1 MYVETSQYFR
11 QEIAFLFQGKV
22 RVIWIPKWSFSSSC
36 FIAGDSHLKT
46 IFLYA
51 VALREKYP
59 NTELFLVRN
68 ILYSDWI
75 NLTPKVSIFSP
86 NTGKYGPEINPYLD
100 TFDAVFSLFIIPW
113 MIIRKTS
120 KFEWPQFGPQNIFW
134 RFQLY

>member
-75 NLTPKVSIFSP
+75 NLTPKISIFSP

-100 TFDAVFSLFIIPW
+100 TFHAVDLAKKWGSLVIFSCLSYRRLQVVLDVI
-113 MIIRKTS
+113 S
-120 KFEWPQFGPQNIFW
+120 S
-134 RFQLY
+134 